1 MTHTRT
7 LGRTPL
13 DEGSVRLRD
22 FYLTTHNIHKRQI
35 SMLQAGF
42 ETAFAA
48 SGSPQSD
55 ALDRAATET
64 GNLSFQK

>member
-1 MTHTRT
+1 
-7 LGRTPL
+7 
-13 DEGSVRLRD
+13 
-22 FYLTTHNIHKRQI
+22 
-35 SMLQAGF
+35 MLQAGF